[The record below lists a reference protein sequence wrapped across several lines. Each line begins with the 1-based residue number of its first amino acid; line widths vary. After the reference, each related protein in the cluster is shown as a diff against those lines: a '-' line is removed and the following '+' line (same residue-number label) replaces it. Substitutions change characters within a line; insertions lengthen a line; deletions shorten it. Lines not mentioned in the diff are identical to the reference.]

1 VSFFVEVE
9 SASLIKTGEELCG
22 DSVAIIRAEDSFIAV
37 LSDGLGS
44 GVKASILST
53 LTGKIASTML
63 EKGSSLE
70 DVVYTL
76 VQTLP
81 VCKVRGLAY
90 ATFTVVQIFK
100 DGQIYVAESDNPE
113 LLFFRDGINRKIP
126 RKETVIENKL
136 IYESSFQL
144 VEGDTLV
151 IISDGVINAGIGGI
165 RPLGWPLEEIASE
178 IEEIFLQKRSNVKA
192 KEIAIHI
199 KDRCQEFYRSQIGD
213 DTTALVLKVR
223 HPRELTVAVGPPKDK
238 VRDREY
244 VEDLMKK
251 EGMKVVCG
259 GTTSTLVARELQRE
273 LTVNL
278 DLDSNLPPTGSIE
291 GIDLVTEGIVTI
303 CRALDL
309 IKEVEGNAV
318 LIRGKDGA
326 SELSKVLLRSDRIS
340 FQVGQAINPAHQNPN
355 LPHHLALKNQV
366 VKELS
371 AYLET
376 LGKEIEISFY

>member
-371 AYLET
+371 SYLET

>member
-1 VSFFVEVE
+1 MSFFVEVE

>member
-1 VSFFVEVE
+1 MSFFVEVE

-213 DTTALVLKVR
+213 DTTALVL
-223 HPRELTVAVGPPKDK
+223 
-238 VRDREY
+238 
-244 VEDLMKK
+244 
-251 EGMKVVCG
+251 
-259 GTTSTLVARELQRE
+259 
-273 LTVNL
+273 
-278 DLDSNLPPTGSIE
+278 
-291 GIDLVTEGIVTI
+291 
-303 CRALDL
+303 
-309 IKEVEGNAV
+309 
-318 LIRGKDGA
+318 
-326 SELSKVLLRSDRIS
+326 
-340 FQVGQAINPAHQNPN
+340 
-355 LPHHLALKNQV
+355 
-366 VKELS
+366 
-371 AYLET
+371 
-376 LGKEIEISFY
+376 